1 MVSERRPLKS
11 GTLVNLHIMLLVDKI
26 CLSKICLFFSGS
38 KSFKKKFK
46 GKGDDIK
53 LRVKPKTFS
62 KDVRGD
68 NSPGQ
73 KRKAH
78 DVDDHG
84 KKKFK
89 AKNWKDEQGRQDG
102 RKGRSKQE
110 KEIEKSDKD
119 FSKNDKDAQHRTKQ
133 EQFNSRKRK
142 LGEGGGSKVF
152 IKKGKYS
159 DAGEQ
164 NKGKN

>member
-1 MVSERRPLKS
+1 VY
-11 GTLVNLHIMLLVDKI
+11 
-26 CLSKICLFFSGS
+26 LFFSGS

-53 LRVKPKTFS
+53 FKVKPKKFS

-78 DVDDHG
+78 DVDDQS

-89 AKNWKDEQGRQDG
+89 AKKWKDERGKQDG
-102 RKGRSKQE
+102 RKGHAKQE
-110 KEIEKSDKD
+110 KENKKSNKD
-119 FSKNDKDAQHRTKQ
+119 FSKNDKDSQHRTKH
-133 EQFNSRKRK
+133 EQFNSSKATKRK
-142 LGEGGGSKVF
+142 LGDGNGSKDF
-152 IKKGKYS
+152 IKKRKTS
-159 DAGEQ
+159 QPGEQ

>member
-1 MVSERRPLKS
+1 MFIKS
-11 GTLVNLHIMLLVDKI
+11 VY
-26 CLSKICLFFSGS
+26 LFFSGS

-53 LRVKPKTFS
+53 LKVKPKKFS
-62 KDVRGD
+62 KDVRVD

-73 KRKAH
+73 KRKAR

-89 AKNWKDEQGRQDG
+89 EKNWKDEQGRQDG

-110 KEIEKSDKD
+110 KESKKSNKG
-119 FSKNDKDAQHRTKQ
+119 FSKNDKDSKDRTKQ
-133 EQFNSRKRK
+133 GQFNSRKRK
-142 LGEGGGSKVF
+142 LGEDGGSKDF
-152 IKKGKYS
+152 IKKRKNS
-159 DAGEQ
+159 DPGEQ

>member
-1 MVSERRPLKS
+1 MCIKS
-11 GTLVNLHIMLLVDKI
+11 VH
-26 CLSKICLFFSGS
+26 LFFSGS

-53 LRVKPKTFS
+53 LKVKPKKFS

-78 DVDDHG
+78 DIDDHG

-102 RKGRSKQE
+102 RKGHSKQE
-110 KEIEKSDKD
+110 KENKKSNKD
-119 FSKNDKDAQHRTKQ
+119 FSKNDKGSRHRTQ
-133 EQFNSRKRK
+133 HGQFNSSKRK
-142 LGEGGGSKVF
+142 LGQDGGSKGFV
-152 IKKGKYS
+152 KKRKTSGP
-159 DAGEQ
+159 GEQ

>member
-1 MVSERRPLKS
+1 MY
-11 GTLVNLHIMLLVDKI
+11 
-26 CLSKICLFFSGS
+26 LFVSGS

-53 LRVKPKTFS
+53 LKVKPKKFS

-78 DVDDHG
+78 DIDDHG

-89 AKNWKDEQGRQDG
+89 AKKWKDEQGRQDG
-102 RKGRSKQE
+102 RKGHSKQE
-110 KEIEKSDKD
+110 KENKKSNKD
-119 FSKNDKDAQHRTKQ
+119 FSKNDKDSQHRTKNGQ
-133 EQFNSRKRK
+133 LNSSRALKRK
-142 LGEGGGSKVF
+142 LGDGSGSKDFV
-152 IKKGKYS
+152 KKRKTS
-159 DAGEQ
+159 DPGEQ
-164 NKGKN
+164 NKGKNSF

>member
-1 MVSERRPLKS
+1 MS
-11 GTLVNLHIMLLVDKI
+11 GTLLSLHMLLV
-26 CLSKICLFFSGS
+26 CKICLFIFSES

-53 LRVKPKTFS
+53 LRVKPKKFS
-62 KDVRGD
+62 KYVKGD

-89 AKNWKDEQGRQDG
+89 AKNWKDGQGRQDG
-102 RKGRSKQE
+102 RKGHSQQE
-110 KEIEKSDKD
+110 KENKKSNKD
-119 FSKNDKDAQHRTKQ
+119 FSKNDKGSLRRTKHG
-133 EQFNSRKRK
+133 QFNSSKRK
-142 LGEGGGSKVF
+142 LGEDGGSKAFV
-152 IKKGKYS
+152 KKRKTSGP
-159 DAGEQ
+159 GEQ